1 MNIVSETNLA
11 QHYLKDVIIQFEQT
25 EKLGRLSIEQLNDE
39 EIHHEFSEGSNSVS
53 IIVKHICGN
62 MKSRWA
68 DFLTT
73 DGEKPDRNREDEFVD
88 DIDSK
93 KQLLGIWEKGWK
105 LLDVLKTLT
114 ENDLLKII
122 TIRNEEHTV
131 VMAINRQLKH
141 YAYHVGQIVL
151 LAKAIKGDQWKSLSI
166 PKGKSNEYI
175 DKPFKDESRKK

>member
-11 QHYLKDVIIQFEQT
+11 KHYLEDILYQFDQT

-39 EIHHEFSEGSNSVS
+39 EIHREFSKGSNSVS

-62 MKSRWA
+62 MKSRWT

-73 DGEKPDRNREDEFVD
+73 DGEKSDRHRDDEFVD
-88 DIDSK
+88 DLTGK
-93 KQLLGIWEKGWK
+93 KQLLEIWEKGWR
-105 LLDVLKTLT
+105 LLDVIKALD
-114 ENDLLKII
+114 ENDLLKTI

-131 VMAINRQLKH
+131 MMAINRQLKH

-175 DKPFKDESRKK
+175 AQPFKDQSSKK